1 MGNSLL
7 NFFKWVDYRVL
18 EQVSKEEVGL
28 RNKLARATR
37 EYDEYM
43 ITEWLGLGL
52 GLGVEN
58 RATKDEEVH
67 KVINYYINLGYLL
80 DSVFSLAMTES
91 GRLDEEIILR
101 LQRMIK
107 AVLKMC
113 SSMMLSMKAPKIH

>member
-58 RATKDEEVH
+58 RAAKDEEVH

-107 AVLKMC
+107 AMLKMC

>member
-1 MGNSLL
+1 
-7 NFFKWVDYRVL
+7 
-18 EQVSKEEVGL
+18 
-28 RNKLARATR
+28 LARATR

-58 RATKDEEVH
+58 RAAKDEEVH